1 MSNDLVERFKQTTLF
16 ARLSRDDRKALAKLV
31 KRAHYPAGSE
41 VCRQGQPGRE
51 AYFVESGELRI
62 LHINPQGI
70 EREVGRLG
78 PGDHFGQTSLL
89 LGEPHDATV
98 EVVQDATLLYL
109 GKDEFDQFL
118 HERPSALQAVQM
130 RPDVEK
136 KKQARRFKWQDPDEF
151 VVVSLHKHNVML
163 FRSLVLPSF
172 AILVD
177 LLGCGYWYLQTGSLL
192 VLITGAFL
200 GLFPL
205 LFALY
210 LITDHL
216 NDNYVVTNKR
226 VVHEERV
233 PFIRES
239 RVEAPLRTIQDIQQS
254 QEGFLTQWLDF
265 GDLIIETAGERGHVV
280 FREIPDP
287 AGTQEAIFEQ
297 IQRVQARAK
306 AEERAA
312 IRDAMRRHFDIQ
324 PLEEQAA
331 ASESPPPLKKKRRLK
346 LTMPAWLLAP
356 LRLFTYFLPPLRH
369 EQGDTI
375 TWRKH
380 WIALLGPIALPTLLI
395 VVVTITA
402 VLLLSQGS
410 SYGAL
415 ILIGYGTALVFLFPW
430 WLWKFDDW
438 RNDIYQVTATRIIDV
453 ERLPFYL
460 REERREAGLDMIQN
474 ISLEIPGLMGRLLNY
489 GSVTV
494 ETAGAG
500 AFTFDL
506 VKDPRGVQAEIF
518 RRVEAFQNRQREE
531 EAERHRNELLDW
543 FAVYDQIHRPAS
555 LTPWPASS
563 HPQET

>member
-163 FRSLVLPSF
+163 FRSLVLPGF

>member
-118 HERPSALQAVQM
+118 HERPSALQAMQM

-163 FRSLVLPSF
+163 FRSLVLPGF